1 LVDQASAS
9 LSRRRSFLILALL
22 AAVAGGGWYSMWTP
36 GRSYRGPL
44 PPLTAEETEVASR
57 LKGHVERLAGEI
69 GERNLWRHDA
79 LGKAATYIEGELRA
93 RRYTTA
99 SQAFDVQG
107 RSVRN
112 VEAEL
117 RGSSRPDEIVVV
129 GAHYDSVSGCPGA
142 DDNASGVAALIELA
156 RWYEAS
162 ASSAARTT
170 LKGRATNARTI
181 RFVGFVNEE
190 PPFFQTADMGS
201 LRYAARAR
209 ERGERIVAMISV
221 ESVGYY
227 ADAPDSQRYPFP
239 FNLFYPSTGDF
250 IAFVGNVASRGLLH
264 NAMRSF
270 RDHARLPSE
279 GAAAPAWIE
288 GVGWS
293 DHWAFWQHGYPAI
306 MVTDTA
312 LFRYAHY
319 HTARDTPDKLDYA
332 RMARLVTGLAR
343 VIEDLAR

>member
-1 LVDQASAS
+1 MTKLLQSTFVIA
-9 LSRRRSFLILALL
+9 ALL
-22 AAVAGGGWYSMWTP
+22 AALATAGWYSMWTP
-36 GRSYRGPL
+36 GESYRGPL
-44 PPLTAEETEVASR
+44 PPPSGEETMLARRLTHHVAW
-57 LKGHVERLAGEI
+57 LAGEI
-69 GERNLWRHDA
+69 GERNVWRHDA
-79 LGKAATYIEGELRA
+79 LREAATYIEREFEALRVPDGPA
-93 RRYTTA
+93 EAGDYAVGSQTFNVQRRA
-99 SQAFDVQG
+99 
-107 RSVRN
+107 VRN
-112 VEAEL
+112 VEAEIKGAL
-117 RGSSRPDEIVVV
+117 RPDEIVVV
-129 GAHYDSVSGCPGA
+129 GAHYDSVSGSPGA

-156 RWYEAS
+156 RAM
-162 ASSAARTT
+162 AATRPARTV
-170 LKGRATNARTI
+170 

-190 PPFFQTADMGS
+190 PPFFQTRDMGS
-201 LRYAARAR
+201 LRYAASSR

-227 ADAPDSQRYPFP
+227 AEAPGSQRYPFP

-250 IAFVGNVASRGLLH
+250 IAFVGNVGSRGLLH
-264 NAMRSF
+264 EALRSF

-312 LFRYAHY
+312 LFRYPHY
-319 HTARDTPDKLDYA
+319 HTALDTPDKLDYP
-332 RMARLVTGLAR
+332 RMTRLVAGLSH

>member
-1 LVDQASAS
+1 VRYKASAS
-9 LSRRRSFLILALL
+9 LSRRSPFLILALL
-22 AAVAGGGWYSMWTP
+22 AVLVAGGWYSMWTP
-36 GRSYRGPL
+36 GRSSQGPIG
-44 PPLTAEETEVASR
+44 PLTAEETVLASR
-57 LKGHVERLAGEI
+57 LARHVERLAGEI
-69 GERNLWRHDA
+69 GERNLWKHGA
-79 LGKAATYIEGELRA
+79 LQKAASYIESELKGLSHPVGAEA
-93 RRYTTA
+93 RRYTVG
-99 SQAFDVQG
+99 SQPFEVQG

-156 RWYEAS
+156 RAIV
-162 ASSAARTT
+162 A
-170 LKGRATNARTI
+170 KPQARTI

-190 PPFFQTADMGS
+190 PPFFQTAEMGS
-201 LRYAARAR
+201 LRYAARSR
-209 ERGERIVAMISV
+209 ERGERIVSMISV
-221 ESVGYY
+221 ESIGYY

-250 IAFVGNVASRGLLH
+250 IAFVANVGSRGLLH
-264 NAMRSF
+264 QAMRSF
-270 RDHARLPSE
+270 RDHTRLPSE

-319 HTARDTPDKLDYA
+319 HTALDTPDKLDYT

-343 VIEDLAR
+343 VIEDLAK

>member
-1 LVDQASAS
+1 VDQASAS
-9 LSRRRSFLILALL
+9 LSHRRSFLILALL
-22 AAVAGGGWYSMWTP
+22 AALAGGGWYSMWTP

-142 DDNASGVAALIELA
+142 DDNASGAAALIELA
-156 RWYEAS
+156 RAIV
-162 ASSAARTT
+162 ARPQ
-170 LKGRATNARTI
+170 ARTI

-250 IAFVGNVASRGLLH
+250 IAFVANVGSRGLLH
-264 NAMRSF
+264 QAMRSF

-319 HTARDTPDKLDYA
+319 HTARDTPDKLDYT

>member
-1 LVDQASAS
+1 
-9 LSRRRSFLILALL
+9 
-22 AAVAGGGWYSMWTP
+22 MWTP

-44 PPLTAEETEVASR
+44 PPLSAEEAALAAR
-57 LKGHVERLAGEI
+57 LQRHVQRLAGDI
-69 GERNLWRHDA
+69 GERNVDRHGA
-79 LGKAATYIEGELRA
+79 LQEAASYIEGELEA
-93 RRYTTA
+93 AAGVRYA
-99 SQAFDVQG
+99 VGSQTFDVQ
-107 RSVRN
+107 RRPVRN
-112 VEAEL
+112 VDAEL
-117 RGSSRPDEIVVV
+117 KGASRPDEIVIV

-142 DDNASGVAALIELA
+142 DDNATGVAALIELA
-156 RWYEAS
+156 RS
-162 ASSAARTT
+162 LLPTHPNRTV
-170 LKGRATNARTI
+170 

-190 PPFFQTADMGS
+190 PPFFQTAAMGS
-201 LRYAARAR
+201 LRYAATSR

-227 ADAPDSQRYPFP
+227 ADAPRSQRYPFP

-250 IAFVGNVASRGLLH
+250 IAFVANVRSRDLLH
-264 NAMRSF
+264 QAMRSF

-312 LFRYAHY
+312 LFRNPHY
-319 HTARDTPDKLDYA
+319 HTTHDTPDTIDYA
-332 RMARLVTGLAR
+332 RMARLVAGLSH
-343 VIEDLAR
+343 VVEDLAK